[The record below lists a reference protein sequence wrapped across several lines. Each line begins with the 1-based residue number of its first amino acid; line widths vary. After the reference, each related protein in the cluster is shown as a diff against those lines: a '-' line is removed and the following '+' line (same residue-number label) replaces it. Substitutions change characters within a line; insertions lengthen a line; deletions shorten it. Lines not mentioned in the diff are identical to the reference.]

1 MTGTLDCLSAVQND
15 LLKQFGFKVRTR
27 LPSTFKKGVLNEK
40 EKPED
45 VSTVVEVGSYDEYF
59 ETLKREIEGQYYR
72 PAHPPMLKCHCVLCD
87 QVRQGRATLIV
98 FEDQSRLEKF
108 KQNIKLRQPNLK
120 QYQTLKVL
128 SDQLPTNERDYVV
141 IQVDLVAYMPAK
153 RRLVLNLRCS
163 HKAIR

>member
-59 ETLKREIEGQYYR
+59 ETLKREIEGQVPSILSFY
-72 PAHPPMLKCHCVLCD
+72 AHAMRCLVTVSTIVL
-87 QVRQGRATLIV
+87 RI
-98 FEDQSRLEKF
+98 
-108 KQNIKLRQPNLK
+108 
-120 QYQTLKVL
+120 
-128 SDQLPTNERDYVV
+128 
-141 IQVDLVAYMPAK
+141 
-153 RRLVLNLRCS
+153 LRC
-163 HKAIR
+163 